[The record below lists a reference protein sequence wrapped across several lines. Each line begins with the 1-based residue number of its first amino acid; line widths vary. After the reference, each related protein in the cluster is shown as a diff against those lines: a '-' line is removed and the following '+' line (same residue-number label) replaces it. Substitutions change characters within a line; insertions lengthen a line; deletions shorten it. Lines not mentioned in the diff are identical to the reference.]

1 MDFIKKLFAID
12 VDDDELSEFCINPR
26 KDGGLELMVPGK
38 YYNTM
43 KEV

>member
-1 MDFIKKLFAID
+1 MDFLKKLFTID
-12 VDDDELSEFCINPR
+12 VDDQELLEFCINPR

-43 KEV
+43 KKV